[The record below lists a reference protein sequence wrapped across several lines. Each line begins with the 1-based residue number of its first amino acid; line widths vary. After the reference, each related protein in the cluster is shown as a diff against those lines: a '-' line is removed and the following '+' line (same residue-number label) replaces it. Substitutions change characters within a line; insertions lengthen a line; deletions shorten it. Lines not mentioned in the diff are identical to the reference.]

1 LQPTDLEF
9 VEVKE
14 RNIMGEFGKGYLHYN
29 FLVKGLD
36 GKHTMFFAEVH
47 HNLIDEKD
55 VYLCKPLEQDDYK
68 PSKKNDQGIFTSIFL
83 DFYANI
89 HCDLTL

>member
-14 RNIMGEFGKGYLHYN
+14 RNILDDFYKGFLHYN

-55 VYLCKPLEQDDYK
+55 VYLCKPLVEDDYK
-68 PSKKNDQGIFTSIFL
+68 PLEKDDPGSQSSNRFSLIFMRT
-83 DFYANI
+83 YTAN
-89 HCDLTL
+89 